1 MACRPFHFVVIL
13 WTLMV
18 NILRIIFCK
27 VLFRLLTNDLLQ
39 FFGIFWTLVNILQ
52 IILFHIFLH
61 GIILCYIFLHE
72 IILYYIFLH
81 EIMFKYIYL
90 HEIMLQYIFLHEI
103 MFQYIFL
110 LEIMFCNV
118 FDSRRWGSQSTSTLQ
133 LTSGQIIFKP
143 GIFDDWHDC
152 FLWSLFCDWLA

>member
-1 MACRPFHFVVIL
+1 MNYLRDNTKINHNMILQCIMKSERLIDWKNLKGGEKGRRADSIFGLSDFWKMACRPFHFVVIL

-90 HEIMLQYIFLHEI
+90 HEIM
-103 MFQYIFL
+103 FQ
-110 LEIMFCNV
+110 
-118 FDSRRWGSQSTSTLQ
+118 
-133 LTSGQIIFKP
+133 
-143 GIFDDWHDC
+143 
-152 FLWSLFCDWLA
+152 